1 MMSHLIPLGD
11 LGPGHVLDGHGPR
24 VPHADP
30 GVHRPE
36 SPAAEHLAHPVGAL
50 EAVSDGD
57 VVAAGAD
64 HGVAPVPA
72 VQAAAHIAVAA
83 LDHPL
88 LGPGPRVLGG
98 RALNVLD
105 EFTRTNVKS
114 GCRWHI
120 DIKVHG

>member
-1 MMSHLIPLGD
+1 MMPHLIPLGD

-24 VPHADP
+24 VPHADA

-72 VQAAAHIAVAA
+72 V
-83 LDHPL
+83 
-88 LGPGPRVLGG
+88 
-98 RALNVLD
+98 
-105 EFTRTNVKS
+105 
-114 GCRWHI
+114 
-120 DIKVHG
+120 

>member
-24 VPHADP
+24 VPHADAC
-30 GVHRPE
+30 VDRPE
-36 SPAAEHLAHPVGAL
+36 APAAEDLAHPVGAL

-57 VVAAGAD
+57 VVASWAD
-64 HGVAPVPA
+64 HSVAPVPA

-105 EFTRTNVKS
+105 DFTRTNVKS